1 MKKLS
6 LIAAVV
12 LGTLAA
18 CSLASAQEGKKDT
31 AKKDG
36 KRGAPNIEQRLDRM
50 TSQLKLT
57 DAQKPKVKDV
67 LEKSAKK
74 MKDLRDLTPEDRR
87 TKGKTLR
94 EEQTKE
100 LKKILTEEQ
109 FKKYEETMQRGRDK
123 KGQGG
128 EKKAR
133 KTKD

>member
-18 CSLASAQEGKKDT
+18 CSLASAQEGKKDA

-36 KRGAPNIEQRLDRM
+36 KRGAPNIEQRLNRM
-50 TSQLKLT
+50 TSQLNLT
-57 DAQKPKVKDV
+57 DAQKPKVKAV
-67 LEKSAKK
+67 LEESAKK
-74 MKDLRDLTPEDRR
+74 MKDLTPEDRR

-94 EEQTKE
+94 EEQTKK

-123 KGQGG
+123 KGPGG

-133 KTKD
+133 RTKD